1 MQPGRFPHI
10 ACILDLL
17 SNNECPAPH
26 GLLDIVREPI
36 RQGTGFNVGYMP
48 PNAKTHGLNAGF
60 ELERFRDL
68 AARSFPARADL
79 WAASFHAMPAP
90 AVDYLFSHLPEGSLI
105 LSSESPPWLRQACRD
120 RQLDLLDLRV
130 SPLQFGRDLHI
141 AVGTPSA
148 ALGLR
153 IAPFR
158 IAEEEL
164 RLEAAFLGANLRLHR
179 HRLEAQ
185 KRYRFDLDGCLIFVG
200 QHPSDPALIGRDGR
214 FLRCTDFADRLRE
227 LARGR
232 RILHLAAFEDSHEFK
247 FADQE
252 RNALSNL
259 LGVNV
264 APCRQSTYQV
274 LSAADDVVLTGI
286 SATALQE
293 AAWFGKVAHLLGEPA
308 AALPDLDGA
317 ASDDHEL
324 YLPVRFADLTAPAF
338 WHAILAPQAP
348 APTLARLPALDRHH
362 ARETLDA
369 WSEYEKVLTWNR
381 PLALGAFERSGGGA
395 LRQKLH
401 ALEQA
406 HATERPLPT
415 GGGKDDGGTA
425 ARIERLKNSRL
436 GQTAY
441 VLGNAPSLRDLDVGE
456 LMKRESFWCNAAFK
470 LEEIGVGF
478 RPKYYLLSDWWA
490 FQRWREDILQIEA
503 GLRFFPRNVWNEMLK
518 TSPDTAGNENIIAY
532 DLKNGTGDPL
542 HAYMFSDRENFS
554 YAPAEGVFGGGSAVL
569 IAIQFAFYMG
579 YAKVLVGGVDLDYTG
594 AHTHFYRGGLDGA
607 DQAVMHERT
616 ERIRRSFI
624 TAKWHFEKNGRT
636 LAKIT
641 ASPNLPLD
649 FLMEHSQG

>member
-1 MQPGRFPHI
+1 MHSGHFSHI

-17 SNNECPAPH
+17 NDDECAAPH

-36 RQGTGFNVGYMP
+36 RQGSGLDVGYMP
-48 PNAKTHGLNAGF
+48 PNAKTLGLNAGF
-60 ELERFRDL
+60 ELERFREL
-68 AARSFPARADL
+68 GARSFPAQADL
-79 WAASFHAMPAP
+79 WAASLHAMPA
-90 AVDYLFSHLPEGSLI
+90 AATDYLFSHVPEGSLI

-130 SPLQFGRDLHI
+130 SPLQFGRDAHI
-141 AVGTPSA
+141 AVGATGST
-148 ALGLR
+148 LGLR

-158 IAEEEL
+158 ITEEEL

-185 KRYRFDLDGCLIFVG
+185 KRYRFDLDGCLVFVG

-227 LARGR
+227 LAKGR
-232 RILHLAAFEDSHEFK
+232 RVLHLAAFEDSHEFR

-252 RNALSNL
+252 RKALSDL
-259 LGVNV
+259 LGVSV

-286 SATALQE
+286 SAPTLQE

-308 AALPDLDGA
+308 SALPGVDGA
-317 ASDDHEL
+317 ANDDHEI
-324 YLPVRFADLTAPAF
+324 YLPVRFADLTAPVF
-338 WHAILAPQAP
+338 WHALLAPHAP
-348 APTLARLPALDRHH
+348 APKLARLPALDRHH

-395 LRQKLH
+395 LRQRLH

-406 HATERPLPT
+406 HAAGRPVSAT
-415 GGGKDDGGTA
+415 GGKGDDGIAT
-425 ARIERLKNSRL
+425 RIERLKDSKQ

-441 VLGNAPSLRDLDVGE
+441 ILGNAPSLRELDIGE
-456 LMKRESFWCNAAFK
+456 LMQRESFWCNAAFK
-470 LEEIGVGF
+470 LEELGVSF
-478 RPKYYLLSDWWA
+478 RPKYYVLSDWWA
-490 FQRWREDILQIEA
+490 FQRWREDILQIQA
-503 GLRFFPRNVWNEMLK
+503 GLKFLPRNVWSEMLK
-518 TSPDTAGNENIIAY
+518 TSPETAENEDIIAY
-532 DLKNGTGDPL
+532 DLRNGTGDPL
-542 HAYMFSDRENFS
+542 HDYMFSNRENFS
-554 YAPAEGVFGGGSAVL
+554 YAPTEGVFGGGSVVL

-579 YAKVLVGGVDLDYTG
+579 YSKVLVGGVDLDYTG
-594 AHTHFYRGGLDGA
+594 THTHFYRGRLDSA
-607 DQAVMHERT
+607 DQAVAHERT

-624 TAKWHFEKNGRT
+624 TAKSHFEKNGRT

-649 FLMEHSQG
+649 FFTEHSQG